1 VGAKSFPLAAI
12 DCALSESG
20 ILNFTQMGLLDIRRG
35 PIGHLP
41 GNALS
46 RLRIPNGALRPTAFY
61 FFFALCFAAVLF
73 DHFQLSRITVL
84 TADQVGKNR
93 TDASGL

>member
-1 VGAKSFPLAAI
+1 
-12 DCALSESG
+12 
-20 ILNFTQMGLLDIRRG
+20 
-35 PIGHLP
+35 
-41 GNALS
+41 
-46 RLRIPNGALRPTAFY
+46 LRPTAFY